1 MREQGIP
8 LVTTMIR
15 SPEGRR
21 MARYT
26 FGDPVDIQAGRIGGR
41 KAFPKRLKQQL
52 LARDGSI
59 DMFTGQHVPETALTI
74 DHHIPYEV
82 AGDIGDDFDP
92 AEFMLLDG
100 SSQRSKSW
108 SCENWQTAKDPDVC
122 RTCYWAYPEDYSHM
136 VLLQLRR
143 VDVSWSGDDVNDHDT
158 LRHHAQREGVSVQE
172 LVKRAV
178 KELLQRLRAT

>member
-1 MREQGIP
+1 
-8 LVTTMIR
+8 MIR

-21 MARYT
+21 M
-26 FGDPVDIQAGRIGGR
+26 
-41 KAFPKRLKQQL
+41 RLKQQL